1 MKKMVEI
8 KKAKKLIGYCGVY
21 CGTCGM
27 YKGRI
32 YAKIAQEFLE
42 VIKAAGY
49 PEELTINPKGIKPDF
64 DFNEF
69 LKGLEYFSKEDS
81 AAFCQVSCKQGG
93 GVACKNRPC
102 ARERVIEICYECK
115 DFPCKYFSKHLEKYP
130 EKLKD
135 YELFKKLGY
144 EGWLRFYAEKAEKGY
159 ANSTQK
165 YYSRAKKEK

>member
-1 MKKMVEI
+1 MVDLNEAKKM
-8 KKAKKLIGYCGVY
+8 IGYCGIF

-27 YKGRI
+27 FRGRI

-49 PEELTINPKGIKPDF
+49 PDELTINPKGVKPDF

-81 AAFCQVSCKQGG
+81 GAYCQEPCKQGG
-93 GVACKNRPC
+93 GVKCKFRKC
-102 ARERVIEICYECK
+102 VKERGIEICYECK
-115 DFPCKYFSKHLEKYP
+115 DYPCNEFPWTLEKNP

-135 YELFKKLGY
+135 YELFKKLGV
-144 EGWLRFYAEKAEKGY
+144 EGWIRFHADRTKKGY
-159 ANSTQK
+159 NNSTRK
-165 YYSRAKKEK
+165 YYIQAKKKK